1 MTKLAAAVALVVLA
15 ASPAFAQPSRHPAPM
30 HSPGPNVVI
39 ENSQYIGRDPD
50 ANVRAELRRDYGTY
64 LGA

>member
-1 MTKLAAAVALVVLA
+1 
-15 ASPAFAQPSRHPAPM
+15 M